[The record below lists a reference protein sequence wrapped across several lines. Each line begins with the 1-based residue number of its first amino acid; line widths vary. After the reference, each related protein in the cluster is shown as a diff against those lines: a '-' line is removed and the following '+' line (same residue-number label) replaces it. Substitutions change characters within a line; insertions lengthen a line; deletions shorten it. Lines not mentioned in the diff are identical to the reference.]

1 MADETNNSLF
11 SQDVLDSMEAPH
23 LFNQKHEG
31 PVTVLGKTF
40 NSDEERRAY
49 FREELR
55 KKLPEL
61 KKIEGFPIGEDD
73 DIIALSDPPY
83 YTACPNPWL
92 NDFVAEWEEEKKKLG
107 SDDSPVGAPYSFA
120 IKEQKNN
127 PIYVAHSY
135 HTKVPPEVIMNY
147 YLYYTKP
154 GDIVIDSFAGTGMAG
169 VAANMCG
176 DPSQNLRV
184 KFEEKWRIQ
193 FSKSVKWGFRNCIL
207 GDLSPITSYIT
218 YNYTN
223 PIDSANF
230 NKAAKAIYT
239 QLYKELGWLYEFKD
253 SNYGNC
259 RVIYYVWSEVQVCQ
273 GCGKEFVYWD
283 QAIDISKDTQLDSYP
298 CPNCG
303 TTISKRN
310 SVKSFSTE
318 IDKVLGKPVSIVKM
332 VPVFISFEDSNGHR
346 HERELTKEERLKYSF
361 DPDTYPATIPIS
373 KLEKGDK
380 TIDPFRL
387 GISYLHQFYSKRNLF
402 ILARMR
408 ELIEA
413 YPCDD
418 RLRAFLRIWFT
429 SSQSR
434 LHMMNRYAVK
444 HHRHVGPLSNTL
456 YVSAT
461 PTEISPFYFVES
473 KIKDNNFDIYNVGNV
488 VNQVASATVSS
499 LKDNCVDYIFTDPP
513 FGSNIMY
520 SELNFLW
527 ESWLGLRT
535 DNQEEAIVNDT
546 QNKSISSYQD
556 IMLRCFKEYYRILK
570 PGHWITVEFSNT
582 SAAVWNSIQLALQ
595 QAGFVV
601 SMVTDLNKGRAG
613 LHGII
618 GVVSV
623 NQDLAIS
630 CYKPTSEIIDTVVHN
645 ESTSVWSFV
654 ADYLN
659 HLPVHIKLEEATVGM
674 SERSPK
680 ILYDRVISY
689 FIEKGLP
696 VPIDATDFQ
705 AGLKERFLERDG
717 MFFTP
722 AQVIEYDEKKKLS
735 PEFVPMG
742 LIISSEADGIEWLRV
757 RLRDNP
763 QTYQDIQPNWMQA
776 INGLLKGDI
785 LPELSEILEE
795 NFIQEADGRWR
806 LPNIQDDVDK
816 DKLRTKSLLKE
827 FKVYVEAASKPHVK
841 IKEARMEALLCGFKH
856 CYMDKDFATIVLVGD
871 KIPSTLLNGDP
882 NLLQFYDI
890 ARTRV

>member
-1 MADETNNSLF
+1 
-11 SQDVLDSMEAPH
+11 
-23 LFNQKHEG
+23 
-31 PVTVLGKTF
+31 
-40 NSDEERRAY
+40 
-49 FREELR
+49 
-55 KKLPEL
+55 
-61 KKIEGFPIGEDD
+61 
-73 DIIALSDPPY
+73 
-83 YTACPNPWL
+83 
-92 NDFVAEWEEEKKKLG
+92 
-107 SDDSPVGAPYSFA
+107 
-120 IKEQKNN
+120 
-127 PIYVAHSY
+127 
-135 HTKVPPEVIMNY
+135 
-147 YLYYTKP
+147 
-154 GDIVIDSFAGTGMAG
+154 
-169 VAANMCG
+169 
-176 DPSQNLRV
+176 
-184 KFEEKWRIQ
+184 
-193 FSKSVKWGFRNCIL
+193 
-207 GDLSPITSYIT
+207 
-218 YNYTN
+218 
-223 PIDSANF
+223 
-230 NKAAKAIYT
+230 
-239 QLYKELGWLYEFKD
+239 
-253 SNYGNC
+253 
-259 RVIYYVWSEVQVCQ
+259 
-273 GCGKEFVYWD
+273 
-283 QAIDISKDTQLDSYP
+283 
-298 CPNCG
+298 
-303 TTISKRN
+303 
-310 SVKSFSTE
+310 
-318 IDKVLGKPVSIVKM
+318 
-332 VPVFISFEDSNGHR
+332 
-346 HERELTKEERLKYSF
+346 
-361 DPDTYPATIPIS
+361 
-373 KLEKGDK
+373 
-380 TIDPFRL
+380 
-387 GISYLHQFYSKRNLF
+387 
-402 ILARMR
+402 
-408 ELIEA
+408 
-413 YPCDD
+413 
-418 RLRAFLRIWFT
+418 
-429 SSQSR
+429 
-434 LHMMNRYAVK
+434 MNRYAVK